1 MQLIIDI
8 KDEFIVD
15 KVKNL
20 LSTFKD
26 EDIQIKEIKSTN
38 SNQNLTDIYIE
49 ENWQEV
55 VSEALKAYDNNYEK
69 SFQYKIDRTNFQ
81 QMKDSL

>member
-26 EDIQIKEIKSTN
+26 KDIQIKEIKSTN
-38 SNQNLTDIYIE
+38 IDENFNSNLTDKYIE

-55 VSEALKAYDNNYEK
+55 VSEALKDYKHNYKK
-69 SFQYKIDRTNFQ
+69 SFQSR
-81 QMKDSL
+81 

>member
-8 KDEFIVD
+8 KDDSIID

-20 LSTFKD
+20 LSTLKD

-38 SNQNLTDIYIE
+38 IEQNLTDGYIE

-55 VSEALKAYDNNYEK
+55 VSEALKTYDSNYEK
-69 SFQYKIDRTNFQ
+69 SFQYKIDRANFQ
-81 QMKDSL
+81 QMKENL